1 MKSLQCDIFL
11 GAHGNYFDMETK
23 YPQFKGGLAT
33 AFVDPDGYKKF
44 VIEKEQAFR
53 TELSKQRSASK

>member
-1 MKSLQCDIFL
+1 
-11 GAHGNYFDMETK
+11 METK
-23 YPQFKGGLAT
+23 YGQFKGGLAT

-53 TELSKQRSASK
+53 TELAKQRSASK